1 MTEKSSL
8 PKVVNIAQKYTL
20 FHEQWQPRI
29 VGEANGNY
37 VKLTRLEGEFIWHRH
52 ANEDEMFLVI
62 KGRLQIRLH
71 EGDLWVEEG
80 EFVIIPRGVEHLPMA
95 EEEVQVMMFEPKS
108 TVNTGEI
115 QNERTVTD
123 QWI

>member
-1 MTEKSSL
+1 MTEQNQL
-8 PKVVNIAQKYTL
+8 PKVVNIAQKFNL
-20 FHEQWQPRI
+20 FHEPWQPRI

-37 VKLTRLEGEFIWHRH
+37 VKLARIKGEFIWHQH

-62 KGRLQIRLH
+62 KGKLQIRLH
-71 EGDLWVEEG
+71 EGDLWVKEG
-80 EFVIIPRGVEHLPMA
+80 EFVIIPRGVEHLPLA
-95 EEEVQVMMFEPKS
+95 DEEVQVMLLEPRS

-115 QNERTVTD
+115 QHERTVAD